1 MLCVCETQTWFEQYL
16 STCTLL
22 TFYYRITKE
31 YRHELVERVK
41 KIAENS
47 KDIIRHIRSKYIK
60 ELNAVKN
67 KASKDAVFECTNKV
81 NYS

>member
-1 MLCVCETQTWFEQYL
+1 M
-16 STCTLL
+16 
-22 TFYYRITKE
+22 
-31 YRHELVERVK
+31 K

>member
-16 STCTLL
+16 SIC